1 MNLHEALSIKPG
13 DVVALVGAGG
23 KTTAAMRLA
32 DEIAAAGGQAIIT
45 TTTKVLE
52 PIPRQGEAL
61 LLTDDEVE
69 LLSRAPAL
77 LASHPKLFVVAR
89 RLAEADPD
97 FAASYPW
104 PVQAHK
110 VAGPPPEWID
120 RLARALPGATILVE
134 ADGAKHRLLKA
145 PAAYEP
151 VVPTSTTLLVPI
163 ADLEVLSKP
172 LNDEYVHRAA
182 LAAALLTVDEGT
194 AITEEMVVRLLAH
207 PQGGLKGAPPQ
218 ARVVPLLHQRRGIT
232 PTPQAE
238 KVARLLLAHPSIGRV
253 VVAALR
259 APKPVLGVFTP
270 ERVAAIILAAGT
282 STRMGRPKQL
292 LPWDGKPMLQHVV
305 DTVRAAPVDQ
315 VVLVLGHHAPQI
327 LDALDLSSQ
336 PPAPE
341 TRVVVNPD
349 PARGLSSSVQV
360 GLSALADDTE
370 AALFVLADQ
379 PAITSEII
387 TAIVQRYRQTRA
399 PVVAPVHGGRRGN
412 PVLFARETFPALM
425 QVRDDQGGRAILAQY
440 AARIEQVEVGTDAI
454 FQDIDTVEDYLGAT
468 HFRSASHLEQG
479 AFMKHS
485 NYTATDL
492 SKLREI

>member
-1 MNLHEALSIKPG
+1 VDLHEALSIKPG
-13 DVVALVGAGG
+13 DVVTLVGAGG

-32 DEIAAAGGQAIIT
+32 DEIAAAGGRAVFT
-45 TTTKVLE
+45 TTTKIFE
-52 PIPRQGEAL
+52 PVPRADEAL
-61 LLTDDEVE
+61 LVTDDEAE
-69 LLSRAPAL
+69 LPARAPEL
-77 LASHPKLFVVAR
+77 LASYPKLFVAAR
-89 RLAEADPD
+89 RLTEADPD

-104 PVQAHK
+104 AVQAHK

-120 RLARALPGATILVE
+120 RLASALPGVTILVE

-151 VVPTSTTLLVPI
+151 VVPASTTLLVPM
-163 ADLEVLSKP
+163 ADLEVLGKP
-172 LNDEYVHRAA
+172 LTDEYVHRAA
-182 LAAALLTVDEGT
+182 LAAALLAVDEGT
-194 AITEEMVVRLLAH
+194 AITEEMVAKLLAH

-259 APKPVLGVFTP
+259 AQKPVLGVFTP

-282 STRMGRPKQL
+282 STRMGQPKQL
-292 LPWDGKPMLQHVV
+292 LSWGGKPMLQHVV
-305 DTVRAAPVDQ
+305 DTVRSAPVDQ

-336 PPAPE
+336 PPPPE

-360 GLSALADDTE
+360 GLSALEEDIK

-379 PAITSEII
+379 PAITPEII
-387 TAIVQRYRQTRA
+387 AAIVQRYRQTRA
-399 PVVAPVHGGRRGN
+399 PVVVPVHGGRRGN
-412 PVLFARETFPALM
+412 PVLFARETFPALL

-440 AARIEQVEVGTDAI
+440 AARIEQVEVGSDAI
-454 FQDIDTVEDYLGAT
+454 FQDIDTVEDYSGAIQVRRT
-468 HFRSASHLEQG
+468 S
-479 AFMKHS
+479 
-485 NYTATDL
+485 
-492 SKLREI
+492 